1 MNVDAGCFSNET
13 GWGLIGRDNCGISFS
28 SRNHGSAM
36 VLCCGLSRTRREDV
50 VVSPLVAETMGLRWC
65 FVAGGAEKLQE
76 SHCRDGC

>member
-1 MNVDAGCFSNET
+1 LVIFIYNTYVFIKINVDAGCFSNET
-13 GWGLIGRDNCGISFS
+13 GWGLIGRDNCGFVLFS
-28 SRNHGSAM
+28 E
-36 VLCCGLSRTRREDV
+36 TRRKDV